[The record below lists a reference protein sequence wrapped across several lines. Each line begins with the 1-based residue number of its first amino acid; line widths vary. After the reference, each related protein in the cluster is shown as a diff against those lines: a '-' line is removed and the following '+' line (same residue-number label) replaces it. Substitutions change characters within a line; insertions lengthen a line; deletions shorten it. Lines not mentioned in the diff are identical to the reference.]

1 MRVISRLSGGKATRL
16 ELYVVAVVLFAGA
29 GGISYAAVSTGGP
42 PGAAK
47 SSSTTTSSVP
57 TSPAPTSTNT
67 PPTPTTATT
76 TTPPSPALEAPP
88 GTTTTLA
95 GPTPIPNTAP
105 PPPTGPGTANLTYS
119 GVLSG
124 PLMNA
129 VSYCQP
135 RPNAESE
142 ITVNG
147 TLNGTPWVL
156 FIQSYDGETG
166 VWQVLT
172 GQSGGGTGL
181 VGQGYRVTAS
191 YPQTVPR
198 FTQIDWA
205 HGATFNVQQL
215 ASGPGQ
221 APAGDVEVQGTIA
234 CG

>member
-42 PGAAK
+42 PGTAK
-47 SSSTTTSSVP
+47 SSGTTTSSVP
-57 TSPAPTSTNT
+57 TSPARTSTKT
-67 PPTPTTATT
+67 PPTPATT
-76 TTPPSPALEAPP
+76 TTTAPAPALEAPP

-119 GVLSG
+119 GVLFG

-147 TLNGTPWVL
+147 MLNGTPWVL

-172 GQSGGGTGL
+172 GQSGGGTGV

-191 YPQTVPR
+191 YPQTVPG
-198 FTQIDWA
+198 FTQVDWA
-205 HGATFNVQQL
+205 HGANFNVQQL